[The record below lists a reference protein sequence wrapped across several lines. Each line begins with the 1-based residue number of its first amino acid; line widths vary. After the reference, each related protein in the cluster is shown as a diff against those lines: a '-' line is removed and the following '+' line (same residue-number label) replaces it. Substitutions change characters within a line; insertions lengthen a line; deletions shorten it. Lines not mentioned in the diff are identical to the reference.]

1 MTKMIKVTKDKLSVV
16 KRLTLLLFPSPIAR
30 EITADAPIPIPNEK
44 LIIVNVTGKVKLIA
58 TNSSTPIKLM

>member
-1 MTKMIKVTKDKLSVV
+1 MTKMIKETKDKLSVV

-30 EITADAPIPIPNEK
+30 EITADVPIPIPNEK
-44 LIIVNVTGKVKLIA
+44 LIIVNVTGNVKLMA